1 VPASK
6 PQNLL
11 GLSHHDIVSIVEAQ
25 VQSFLGGANVSEEL
39 PLLEAGLDSLS
50 SVQLTNQLQGVLNL
64 SLPRTLVFDYPTKA
78 RIASHLSQQ
87 ISPLES

>member
-1 VPASK
+1 VPTPK
-6 PQNLL
+6 PQNRP
-11 GLSHHDIVSIVEAQ
+11 GLSNHDIVSIVEAQ
-25 VQSFLGGANVSEEL
+25 IHSFLGVTDVSEEL

-50 SVQLTNQLQGVLNL
+50 SVQLTNQLQGALNL

-87 ISPLES
+87 ISPLDS